1 MIDSYLSRYF
11 ISTKQTVSN
20 NQKKLTI
27 CKKLKMTQN
36 SIQFDNVTINP
47 QNGLTNEQIQ
57 LSAAKFGTNLLTP
70 PPREPWWKQ
79 LLEKFNDPTI
89 RILIVAA
96 VISILMTILE
106 KFVLQNPAASF
117 IDSIGIVLAVALATL
132 AGFFSELKSARE
144 FDLLNK
150 VKDDIRVKVVRNGEI
165 SEISINE
172 IVVGDVVQIH
182 LGDKIPAD
190 GIILDAQ
197 GLLIDQSV
205 MTGESVPVDKHVP
218 HDLNAVIAEVLSGKT
233 DTDDANQVYRGT
245 MISDGH
251 GHFIVTAVGD
261 KTRLGQIAANLGTA
275 ESEGETPLTQK
286 LTILAKQIS
295 IVGIS
300 SSMAIFS
307 IMAASN
313 ILNSDLL
320 VKIIGNQ
327 VILASLI
334 FVALIAGF
342 LAMRFVLRPF
352 FKSMDM
358 ELNHPALQLATAI
371 PMFIAAFG
379 IGVGLFGI
387 FDAVATTDVAAT
399 PSAITSPDA
408 VATPDMVM
416 RLFRALLL
424 SFIIAV
430 TIIVVAV
437 PEGLPMMVTVSLA
450 MNMMKM
456 AKENCLIR
464 KLVASETIGSA
475 TIVCSDKTGTLT
487 QNRMT
492 VTWIFADLKE
502 LNGNESDA
510 IKNLSVWNALIDMI
524 SINSEASLKIHTDG
538 TVEGIGNP
546 TECALLRLLHNAG
559 TDYMYYRNKNNRVWE
574 LSHNSARKMSL
585 VAVDCGELRSVFAK
599 GAPERLLDCC
609 SHVFINGR
617 IESIDQYRE
626 TINTALS
633 KAQGD
638 ALRVIAF
645 TSKEC
650 DVKKLDQSSGFTEDE
665 AEQFVNYRN
674 NILYALVGI
683 SDPIREEVPHAVDVC
698 HGAGVDV
705 KMITG
710 DAEPTAIAIAKKAG
724 ILSGQYVAGDIE
736 TEIDNGEVVLT
747 SAELAELSDDKL
759 VSAIPYLR
767 VLARSTPMDKLRL
780 VKAMHKQGEVVAMT
794 GDGTNDA
801 PALKFA
807 DVGISMGITGT
818 EVAKEASDIVLID
831 DNFKSIVTG
840 IWWGRT
846 LYQNIQKFLQ
856 FQLSVNV
863 VALTCALLGPLCGVP
878 LPLTVPQL
886 LWINIIMDTFAAIAL
901 STDPPRINSMRRK
914 PIKREASIITKA
926 MGLNILLCSLY
937 QVLVLALVLKFN
949 LLVEGGDTF
958 KFNEDPNLP
967 TNIQALTLFF
977 TTFVMFQ
984 FWNIFN
990 SRSLRLEESPFSMLH
1005 KNLSFIVIVLL
1016 IGVVQIGMVQAS
1028 NFGTIQENG
1037 AGFIGSIFRTQ
1048 PLSVMQLIKIAV
1060 LTVTIIPVAWCV
1072 RFLINQLGLEE

>member
-1 MIDSYLSRYF
+1 M
-11 ISTKQTVSN
+11 N
-20 NQKKLTI
+20 
-27 CKKLKMTQN
+27 QN

-47 QNGLTNEQIQ
+47 QLGLTDEQIK
-57 LSAAKFGTNLLTP
+57 LSVARYGTNLLTP
-70 PPREPWWKQ
+70 PPREPWWQQ

-89 RILIVAA
+89 KILLVAA
-96 VISILMTILE
+96 IISILMTVLE
-106 KFVLQNPAASF
+106 KFILQNHEASF
-117 IDSIGIVLAVALATL
+117 IDSIGIVFAVALATL

-150 VKDDIRVKVVRNGEI
+150 VKDDIRVKVIRNGEI
-165 SEISINE
+165 SEISIND
-172 IVVGDVVQIH
+172 IVVGDIVQIN

-190 GIILDAQ
+190 GIILDSQ

-205 MTGESVPVDKHVP
+205 MTGESVPVEKHVP
-218 HDLNAVIAEVLSGKT
+218 CDLDKIITDILSGKNEI
-233 DTDDANQVYRGT
+233 DDVNQVYRGT

-251 GHFIVTAVGD
+251 GQFIVTAVGD
-261 KTRLGQIAANLGTA
+261 KTRLGQIAANLGTS

-286 LTILAKQIS
+286 LSVLAKQIS
-295 IVGIS
+295 VVGVS

-307 IMAASN
+307 IMAGST
-313 ILNSDLL
+313 ILNSNLFS
-320 VKIIGNQ
+320 KICDSRI
-327 VILASLI
+327 ILFGLI
-334 FVALIAGF
+334 FVALIVGF
-342 LAMRFVLRPF
+342 LVMRFVIRPF
-352 FKSMDM
+352 FKSLDM
-358 ELNHPALQLATAI
+358 ELNNPALQFAATI
-371 PMFIAAFG
+371 PAFIAAFG
-379 IGVGLFGI
+379 LSIGLIGVFGI
-387 FDAVATTDVAAT
+387 VGSDN
-399 PSAITSPDA
+399 
-408 VATPDMVM
+408 MQNVM
-416 RLFRALLL
+416 FLFKALLL

-487 QNRMT
+487 QNQMT
-492 VTWIFADLKE
+492 VTWIFADMQE
-502 LNGNESDA
+502 VNGNDSDA
-510 IKNLSVWNALIDMI
+510 IKKLSVWNALTDMI
-524 SINSEASLKIHTDG
+524 SINSEASLKINTDG
-538 TVEGIGNP
+538 TVNGIGNP
-546 TECALLRLLHNAG
+546 TECALLRLLFNAG
-559 TDYMYYRNKNNRVWE
+559 IDYMYYRNKNKRVWE

-585 VAVDCGELRSVFAK
+585 VAVDRGDFRNVFAK
-599 GAPERLLDCC
+599 GAPERLLNCC
-609 SHVFINGR
+609 SHIFLNGK
-617 IESIDQYRE
+617 IEPIEQYRASIE
-626 TINTALS
+626 TALS
-633 KAQGD
+633 KAQSE

-650 DVKKLDQSSGFTEDE
+650 NIKNINQSGGFIEDE
-665 AEQFVNYRN
+665 ADQFVNYRN

-683 SDPIREEVPHAVDVC
+683 SDPIREEVSHAVDVC

-724 ILSGQYVAGDIE
+724 ILSGKYVAGNIE
-736 TEIDNGEVVLT
+736 TEIQNGEVVLT
-747 SAELAELSDDKL
+747 SAELAELSDEKL
-759 VSAIPYLR
+759 TAAIPYLR

-807 DVGISMGITGT
+807 DVGISMGVTGT
-818 EVAKEASDIVLID
+818 EVAKEASDIVLLD

-840 IWWGRT
+840 ICWGRT

-863 VALTCALLGPLCGVP
+863 VALTCALLGPLFGVP

-901 STDPPRINSMRRK
+901 STDPPRANSMRRK

-926 MGLNILLCSLY
+926 MGLNILLCGLY
-937 QVLVLALVLKFN
+937 QVLVLALVLKFD
-949 LLVEGGDTF
+949 LLVEDGKNF
-958 KFNEDPNLP
+958 RFHADPNLP
-967 TNIQALTLFF
+967 DNIQALTLFF

-1016 IGVVQIGMVQAS
+1016 IGVVQIGIVQVS
-1028 NFGTIQENG
+1028 NFGVVQENG

-1048 PLSVMQLIKIAV
+1048 PLSILQLIKVAV
-1060 LTVTIIPVAWCV
+1060 ITVTIIPVAWCV
-1072 RFLINQLGLEE
+1072 RFLIHQIGWEE

>member
-1 MIDSYLSRYF
+1 MNL
-11 ISTKQTVSN
+11 N
-20 NQKKLTI
+20 MNP
-27 CKKLKMTQN
+27 
-36 SIQFDNVTINP
+36 IQLDNVTINP
-47 QNGLTNEQIQ
+47 DSGLSDEQIN
-57 LSAAKFGTNLLTP
+57 LSVSKYGTNLLTP
-70 PPREPWWKQ
+70 PSRDPWWKQ

-89 RILIVAA
+89 KILIAA
-96 VISILMTILE
+96 AIISILMTTLE
-106 KFVLQNPAASF
+106 KFILNNPEASF

-150 VKDDIRVKVVRNGEI
+150 VKDDIRVKVFRNGDM

-172 IVVGDVVQIH
+172 IVVGDIIQIN

-190 GIILDAQ
+190 GIIINAQ
-197 GLLIDQSV
+197 SLLVDQSV
-205 MTGESVPVDKHVP
+205 MTGESVPVEKIAP
-218 HDLNAVIAEVLSGKT
+218 QDLNATIANILSGKT
-233 DTDDANQVYRGT
+233 DTDDVNQVYRGT

-251 GHFIVTAVGD
+251 GKFIVTAVGD
-261 KTRLGQIAANLGTA
+261 KTKLGQIAANLGTA
-275 ESEGETPLTQK
+275 ESESETPLTQK
-286 LTILAKQIS
+286 LSILAKQIS
-295 IVGIS
+295 IVGVS

-307 IMAASN
+307 IMAGSN
-313 ILNSDLL
+313 ILKSDLFNYIYDSSFIWYGL
-320 VKIIGNQ
+320 II
-327 VILASLI
+327 
-334 FVALIAGF
+334 VALIAGG
-342 LAMRFVLRPF
+342 LAMRFVLCPF
-352 FKSMDM
+352 FRSMDM
-358 ELNHPALQLATAI
+358 ELKNPALQILATI
-371 PMFIAAFG
+371 PMFIAILG
-379 IGVGLFGI
+379 IGVALTGVLKPDLI
-387 FDAVATTDVAAT
+387 PPDQI
-399 PSAITSPDA
+399 SAQLSDQLKISMD
-408 VATPDMVM
+408 
-416 RLFRALLL
+416 LFRQLLL

-492 VTWIFADLKE
+492 VTWIFADMKE
-502 LNGNESDA
+502 INGTEFEN
-510 IKNLSVWNALIDMI
+510 IKNLSSWNALIDMI
-524 SINSEASLKIHTDG
+524 STNSEAVLKHNSNG
-538 TVEGIGNP
+538 TIEGIGNP
-546 TECALLRLLHNAG
+546 TECALLRILHDVGA
-559 TDYMYYRNKNNRVWE
+559 DYLYYRNKNKRAWE
-574 LSHNSARKMSL
+574 LSHNSARKMSI
-585 VAVDCGELRSVFAK
+585 VAVDRGGLRSIFAK
-599 GAPERLLDCC
+599 GAPERLIDSC
-609 SHVFINGR
+609 SHIFINNK
-617 IESIDQYRE
+617 IELIEPYRNA
-626 TINTALS
+626 INTALS
-633 KAQGD
+633 KAQSE

-645 TSKEC
+645 TSKES
-650 DVKKLDQSSGFTEDE
+650 DIKNINQAGGFSENE
-665 AEQFVNYRN
+665 AEQFTNYRN
-674 NILYALVGI
+674 NILYALIGI

-698 HGAGVDV
+698 HNAGVNV

-724 ILSGQYVAGDIE
+724 ILSEKYMAGDIE
-736 TEIDNGEVVLT
+736 TEIQNGEVVLT
-747 SAELAELSDDKL
+747 SAELAELNDEKL
-759 VSAIPYLR
+759 VEAIPHLR

-863 VALTCALLGPLCGVP
+863 VALTLALLGPLFGVP

-901 STDPPRINSMRRK
+901 STDPPRTNSMRRK
-914 PIKREASIITKA
+914 PIKREASIITKSMA
-926 MGLNILLCSLY
+926 LNIALCSLY
-937 QVLVLALVLKFN
+937 QVVVLGLILKYN
-949 LLVEGGDTF
+949 LLVESSGHFTF
-958 KFNEDPNLP
+958 YQSPHYSG
-967 TNIQALTLFF
+967 NIPALTVFF
-977 TTFVMFQ
+977 TAFVMFQ

-990 SRSLRLEESPFSMLH
+990 SRSLRLEESPFAMLH
-1005 KNLSFIVIVLL
+1005 KNLSFIVIVIL
-1016 IGVVQIGMVQAS
+1016 IGGVQICLVQAS
-1028 NFGTIQENG
+1028 NWG
-1037 AGFIGSIFRTQ
+1037 AGAGENTVGLIGSIFRTN
-1048 PLSVMQLIKIAV
+1048 PLSVIQLIQIAII
-1060 LTVTIIPVAWCV
+1060 TVTIIPVAWCV
-1072 RFLINQLGLEE
+1072 RFLIHKIGWDESLIKK